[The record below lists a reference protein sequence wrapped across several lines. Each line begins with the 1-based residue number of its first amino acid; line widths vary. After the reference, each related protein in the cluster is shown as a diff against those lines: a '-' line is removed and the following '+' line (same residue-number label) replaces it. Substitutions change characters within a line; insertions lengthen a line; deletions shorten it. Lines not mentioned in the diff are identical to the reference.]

1 MKNLVKRG
9 EKKQRRKGE
18 KVLDSYPCKTSFYR
32 GPKFI
37 DWYLQGPHKK
47 ERSEFFKGADRE
59 MALKDNIQEA
69 LRGAL
74 KRQQRVELST
84 LRLLLSEIRNAEIA
98 QQKPADDNK
107 VLDVITKEV
116 KRRRES
122 IEAFKQ
128 GNRSDLVA
136 QEEAELAV
144 LMSYLPDQ
152 MSRAEIIAAARQVVD
167 ATGAKGL
174 NEKGKVMSQLMPLL
188 KGKADGKEVSEIVS
202 ELLTAS

>member
-1 MKNLVKRG
+1 MKK
-9 EKKQRRKGE
+9 
-18 KVLDSYPCKTSFYR
+18 
-32 GPKFI
+32 
-37 DWYLQGPHKK
+37 
-47 ERSEFFKGADRE
+47 SEANFSWGVGSPE
-59 MALKDNIQEA
+59 MALKDSIQEA

-74 KRQQRVELST
+74 KRQQRVEVAT
-84 LRLLLSEIRNAEIA
+84 LRLLLSEIKNAEIA

-122 IEAFKQ
+122 IEAFKV

-144 LMSYLPDQ
+144 LMSYLPEQ
-152 MSRAEIIAAARQVVD
+152 MSRAEIMAAARQVVG
-167 ATGAKGL
+167 AVGAKGPSD
-174 NEKGKVMSQLMPLL
+174 KGKVMSQLMPQL

-202 ELLTAS
+202 ELLAAG